1 MQRQAT
7 VYTPCLVGSQLY
19 CMSHSL
25 TLVFCIHRAGT
36 YYIVQDTCM
45 RICGPELLESV
56 LWAVTYL
63 RGCDHCFHYCPSG
76 HRSLTSGMELR
87 KNILVSGNADS
98 TVRVSQLREGRE
110 GRNVSK

>member
-56 LWAVTYL
+56 LWAVTYVDVVTASIIAPQ
-63 RGCDHCFHYCPSG
+63 GIG
-76 HRSLTSGMELR
+76 HLLAEW
-87 KNILVSGNADS
+87 N
-98 TVRVSQLREGRE
+98 
-110 GRNVSK
+110 